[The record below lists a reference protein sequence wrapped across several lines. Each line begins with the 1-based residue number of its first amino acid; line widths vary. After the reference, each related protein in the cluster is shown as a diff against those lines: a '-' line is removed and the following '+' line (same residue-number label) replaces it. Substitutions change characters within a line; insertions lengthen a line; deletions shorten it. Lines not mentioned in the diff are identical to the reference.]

1 MNVRRNATLPPME
14 ERAPEDRQLD
24 ELASLADE
32 LLHQATDVR
41 RQWAELGEA
50 LGLEPAPQPQAQGAA
65 GPPQASEQPAWPEAD
80 PVRLVALDMTLAGR
94 SREDVREY
102 LRATFGKDV
111 GADVLDEIFSEEPT

>member
-1 MNVRRNATLPPME
+1 MDEP
-14 ERAPEDRQLD
+14 APEDRQLD
-24 ELASLADE
+24 ELAALADE

-50 LGLEPAPQPQAQGAA
+50 LGLEPAPQPQAQGGA
-65 GPPQASEQPAWPEAD
+65 GGAEGVAQPAWPEAD
-80 PVRLVALDMTLAGR
+80 PVRLVALDMMLAGR

-111 GADVLDEIFSEEPT
+111 GSDVLDEIFSEEPT